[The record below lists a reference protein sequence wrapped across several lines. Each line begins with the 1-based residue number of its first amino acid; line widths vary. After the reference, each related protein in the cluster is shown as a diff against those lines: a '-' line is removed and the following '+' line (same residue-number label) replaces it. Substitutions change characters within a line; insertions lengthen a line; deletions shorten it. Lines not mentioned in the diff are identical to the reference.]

1 MLLKL
6 FAARW
11 RMTVNA
17 HRGRRAWLRSAA
29 VLVLGTAF
37 AGGVWWS
44 SNWFFSQCLTI
55 EPIGQLLVRR
65 ALAMTLL
72 TVFSLLAF
80 SALVTAFS
88 TFYLSEDL
96 QLLLARPIPPEV
108 LYTARFW
115 ETAVSAAWMIV
126 AFSLPIFLCAGRLL
140 GADAAYYFKLAA
152 VYLALAV
159 IPTSLGVLLSLL
171 LTSVLSAGKARNMFI
186 FAGSLV
192 LGVLLYLLRRLRPEQ
207 LMNPDEHAPL
217 IEALQALQGLD
228 PRWLP
233 SSWAIDALWPHL
245 GYGIHSETHPVGL
258 LLATS
263 AASFFV
269 VGWVFRA
276 LHPRAFSR
284 SQEGLYRGSGE
295 HRNRRGSRS
304 LQKLAARTAARSTP
318 LGLRSLLAAK
328 DRRVFIRDTAQ
339 WSQLLILAAIVAI
352 YLLNFSYI
360 QAITGT
366 GLVSDIGLHFLNLA
380 IGGFVAIALAAR
392 FVYPAVSLEGPAFWL
407 IRSSPNA
414 MLDFL
419 RAKSR
424 SWTVRLVVFANLL
437 LIATH
442 LLLRTDPL
450 LSLASLVTVTPLAV
464 GVVWLGIGLGAR
476 NPRLEAPSAVAVAAG
491 LGGVLFM
498 LSAAFMLVVQV
509 LASIAPTVMLVR
521 LIRRGFAPSGTALG
535 TSLAGAVIVFGLPL
549 LVGGIT
555 LRIGARHLERLD

>member
-1 MLLKL
+1 MLLQL
-6 FAARW
+6 LAARW

-17 HRGRRAWLRSAA
+17 HRERRAWLRAAA
-29 VLVLGTAF
+29 VLVLGAAF

-44 SNWFFSQCLTI
+44 SNWFFSQCLTM
-55 EPIGQLLVRR
+55 EPIGQLIVRR

-72 TVFSLLAF
+72 TVFSLLSF
-80 SALVTAFS
+80 SALVAAFS
-88 TFYLSEDL
+88 TFYLAEDL
-96 QLLLARPIPPEV
+96 QLLVARPIPPEA
-108 LYTARFW
+108 LYTARYW
-115 ETAVSAAWMIV
+115 ETAVTAAWMIV
-126 AFSLPIFLCAGRLL
+126 PFSLPVFLSAGRLL
-140 GADAAYYFKLAA
+140 GADSAYYLKLIA

-159 IPTSLGVLLSLL
+159 IPASLGILLSLL

-192 LGVLLYLLRRLRPEQ
+192 VGVMIYLLRRLRPEQ
-207 LMNPDEHAPL
+207 LMNPDEQAPL

-233 SSWAIDALWPHL
+233 SSWALDALWPHL
-245 GYGIHSETHPVGL
+245 GYGIHTESHPVAL

-269 VGWVFRA
+269 VGWTFRA
-276 LHPRAFSR
+276 LHPRAFSK
-284 SQEGLYRGSGE
+284 SQEGLYRGRDE
-295 HRNRRGSRS
+295 QRQRHENRS
-304 LQKLAARTAARSTP
+304 LATLVTRASARPAVRS
-318 LGLRSLLAAK
+318 LRSLLAAK
-328 DRRVFIRDTAQ
+328 DLRIFIRDTSQ

-380 IGGFVAIALAAR
+380 IGGFVAVALAAR
-392 FVYPAVSLEGPAFWL
+392 FVFPAVSLEGPAFWL
-407 IRSSPNA
+407 IRSSPNS

-424 SWTVRLVVFANLL
+424 SWTLWLVIFANLL
-437 LIATH
+437 LLATH
-442 LLLRTDPL
+442 LWLRTDPL
-450 LSLASLVTVTPLAV
+450 LSLASLLTLTPLVV

-476 NPRLEAPSAVAVAAG
+476 YRRLDAPSAAAVATG

-498 LSAAFMLVVQV
+498 LSAAAILVVQV
-509 LASIAPTVMLVR
+509 LASIGPTVLLVR
-521 LIRRGFAPSGTALG
+521 VIRRGYVPDLTASAISLLGAAIVLGVPLAVGRIALG
-535 TSLAGAVIVFGLPL
+535 
-549 LVGGIT
+549 
-555 LRIGARHLERLD
+555 IGARHLERSD